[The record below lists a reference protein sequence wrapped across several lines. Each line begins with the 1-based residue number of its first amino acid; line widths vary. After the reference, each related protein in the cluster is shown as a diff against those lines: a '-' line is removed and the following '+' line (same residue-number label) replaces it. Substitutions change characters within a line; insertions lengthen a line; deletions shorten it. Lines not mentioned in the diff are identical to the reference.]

1 MATTLKEKRD
11 YLRTAAGFTA
21 VALVAAGLIW
31 LGNRSDAI
39 TEAERLK
46 AGILTAHQV
55 KTAFEGVGGR
65 IVARPR
71 EESDR
76 VAAGDLIMAL
86 DPTDVEI
93 AIREAEA
100 QIRSYDA
107 QIAELEGTIEL
118 TLRTADTTELETWRR
133 IEEAEAVRRTTA
145 ADLENSRLVYER
157 AKRLRPSG
165 AVSEAD
171 YDAAKSAYEA
181 KRSAL
186 LGAER
191 SVRALAVGADE
202 KALAK
207 LRKTGSAEGMR
218 LSAVENA
225 RFNAANLRNT
235 LQNLRALREAALV
248 KLDDLKVDR
257 DRLTLEAPQSGKIL
271 ELLFE
276 EGEIVGAGVPVAL
289 IETDRR
295 YVEIYVSEADAGR
308 YAPGAEIPLH
318 APAIGR
324 DFAGTVR
331 FCEAAPEFAEL
342 RMVRERGQADLTL
355 FRVRIDVP
363 ADVEGLLTGMT
374 VEVKNE

>member
-31 LGNRSDAI
+31 LGNRNDAI

-46 AGILTAHQV
+46 AGVLTAHQV

-65 IVARPR
+65 IVARPH
-71 EESDR
+71 EESER
-76 VAAGDLIMAL
+76 VAAGDLIMAI

-100 QIRSYDA
+100 QIRSLDA

-118 TLRTADTTELETWRR
+118 TLRTADTTERETWRR
-133 IEEAEAVRRTTA
+133 IEEAEAARRTTA
-145 ADLENSRLVYER
+145 ADLENARLVYER

-171 YDAAKSAYEA
+171 YDAAKSAFDA
-181 KRSAL
+181 KRAAL
-186 LGAER
+186 QGAER

-207 LRKTGSAEGMR
+207 LRRTGSAEGIR

-225 RFNAANLRNT
+225 RFNAENQRNT
-235 LQNLRALREAALV
+235 LANLHAARDAAAAH
-248 KLDDLKVDR
+248 LDDLQVDR
-257 DRLTLEAPQSGKIL
+257 DRLTLEAPQAGKIL

-289 IETDRR
+289 LETDRR
-295 YVEIYVSEADAGR
+295 YVEIYVSEADAAR
-308 YAPGAEIPLH
+308 YAPGAE
-318 APAIGR
+318 GR
-324 DFAGTVR
+324 STLPRSGGTSKAKCAFARRRPSLRNFAWSGS
-331 FCEAAPEFAEL
+331 AARRTSRSFA
-342 RMVRERGQADLTL
+342 
-355 FRVRIDVP
+355 
-363 ADVEGLLTGMT
+363 
-374 VEVKNE
+374 

>member
-31 LGNRSDAI
+31 LGNRNDAI

-76 VAAGDLIMAL
+76 VAKGDLLMAF

-100 QIRSYDA
+100 QIHSYDA

-133 IEEAEAVRRTTA
+133 IEEAEAARRTTA
-145 ADLENSRLVYER
+145 ADWENARLVYER

-171 YDAAKSAYEA
+171 YDAAKSAYDA
-181 KRSAL
+181 KRAAL

-207 LRKTGSAEGMR
+207 LRKTGSADDMR
-218 LSAVENA
+218 LSTVENA
-225 RFNAANLRNT
+225 RFNAENLRNT

-248 KLDDLKVDR
+248 KLETSRSTATVSRSKPRSRARFSNSSLRK
-257 DRLTLEAPQSGKIL
+257 AKSSGRAFPWRSSKR
-271 ELLFE
+271 
-276 EGEIVGAGVPVAL
+276 
-289 IETDRR
+289 TDAT
-295 YVEIYVSEADAGR
+295 SKS
-308 YAPGAEIPLH
+308 
-318 APAIGR
+318 
-324 DFAGTVR
+324 T
-331 FCEAAPEFAEL
+331 
-342 RMVRERGQADLTL
+342 
-355 FRVRIDVP
+355 
-363 ADVEGLLTGMT
+363 
-374 VEVKNE
+374 

>member
-31 LGNRSDAI
+31 LGNRNDAI

-93 AIREAEA
+93 AIR
-100 QIRSYDA
+100 IRSYDA

>member
-1 MATTLKEKRD
+1 M
-11 YLRTAAGFTA
+11 
-21 VALVAAGLIW
+21 
-31 LGNRSDAI
+31 
-39 TEAERLK
+39 
-46 AGILTAHQV
+46 
-55 KTAFEGVGGR
+55 
-65 IVARPR
+65 
-71 EESDR
+71 
-76 VAAGDLIMAL
+76 
-86 DPTDVEI
+86 
-93 AIREAEA
+93 
-100 QIRSYDA
+100 
-107 QIAELEGTIEL
+107 

-145 ADLENSRLVYER
+145 ADWENARLVYER

-171 YDAAKSAYEA
+171 YDAAKSAFDA
-181 KRSAL
+181 KRAAL
-186 LGAER
+186 RASER
-191 SVRALAVGADE
+191 SVLALAVGADDQ
-202 KALAK
+202 ALSR
-207 LRKTGSAEGMR
+207 LRMTGSADGMR
-218 LSAVENA
+218 LSSVENA
-225 RFNAANLRNT
+225 RFNAENQRNALANLRAS
-235 LQNLRALREAALV
+235 RDAAAAR
-248 KLDDLKVDR
+248 LDDLKVDR

>member
-31 LGNRSDAI
+31 LGNRNDAI

-55 KTAFEGVGGR
+55 KAAFEGVGGR
-65 IVARPR
+65 IVARPK

-76 VAAGDLIMAL
+76 VVAGEVIMAI

-100 QIRSYDA
+100 QIRLLDA

-118 TLRTADTTELETWRR
+118 TLRTADATERETWRR
-133 IEEAEAVRRTTA
+133 IEEAEAARRTSA
-145 ADLENSRLVYER
+145 ADLENARLVHER

-171 YDAAKSAYEA
+171 YDAAKSVFEA
-181 KRSAL
+181 KRAAL
-186 LGAER
+186 QGAER
-191 SVRALAVGADE
+191 SIRALAVGADE
-202 KALAK
+202 RELSN

-225 RFNAANLRNT
+225 RFSAENQRNT
-235 LQNLRALREAALV
+235 LANLHASRDAAAAG
-248 KLDDLKVDR
+248 LDDLKVDR
-257 DRLTLEAPQSGKIL
+257 DRLTLEAPQAGKIL

-276 EGEIVGAGVPVAL
+276 EGRNRRGGRARGASRNGPPLRRNLRERSRCGPLRPGRGDSAL
-289 IETDRR
+289 RSHDR
-295 YVEIYVSEADAGR
+295 AGLHGQSALLR
-308 YAPGAEIPLH
+308 GGARVCGTSHGPGARPGGPH
-318 APAIGR
+318 ALSRPNRRPRGR
-324 DFAGTVR
+324 GGFAHRDDG
-331 FCEAAPEFAEL
+331 
-342 RMVRERGQADLTL
+342 RGA
-355 FRVRIDVP
+355 
-363 ADVEGLLTGMT
+363 
-374 VEVKNE
+374 K

>member
-31 LGNRSDAI
+31 LGNRNDAI

-46 AGILTAHQV
+46 AGVLTAHQV

-65 IVARPR
+65 IVARPH
-71 EESDR
+71 EESER
-76 VAAGDLIMAL
+76 VAAGDLIMAI

-100 QIRSYDA
+100 QIRSLDA

-118 TLRTADTTELETWRR
+118 TLRTADTTERETWRR
-133 IEEAEAVRRTTA
+133 IEEAEAARRTTA
-145 ADLENSRLVYER
+145 ADWENARLVFER

-171 YDAAKSAYEA
+171 YDAAKSAFDA
-181 KRSAL
+181 KRAAL
-186 LGAER
+186 QGAER

-207 LRKTGSAEGMR
+207 LLRTGSDEGIR

-225 RFNAANLRNT
+225 RFNAENQRNT
-235 LQNLRALREAALV
+235 LANLHAARDAAAAH
-248 KLDDLKVDR
+248 LDDLQVDR

-289 IETDRR
+289 LETDRR
-295 YVEIYVSEADAGR
+295 CVEIYVSETDAGR
-308 YAPGAEIPLH
+308 YAPGAEVSLH

-324 DFAGTVR
+324 DFSGTVR

-374 VEVKNE
+374 VEVQNE

>member
-31 LGNRSDAI
+31 LGNRNDAI

-186 LGAER
+186 LGAE
-191 SVRALAVGADE
+191 ALAVGADE